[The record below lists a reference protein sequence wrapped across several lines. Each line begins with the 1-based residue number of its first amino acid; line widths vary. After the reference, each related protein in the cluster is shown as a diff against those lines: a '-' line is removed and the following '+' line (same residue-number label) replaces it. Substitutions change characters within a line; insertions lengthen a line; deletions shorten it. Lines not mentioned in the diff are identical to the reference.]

1 MMKCC
6 FNRKVLY
13 SLGALGV
20 AIFLFAP
27 SARHYLPVLASL
39 ACPLSMVA
47 MMGGMN
53 RAGAKK
59 NATAIPTT
67 TAWGPGPVSLDP
79 NRAKIT
85 ELRAQ
90 IAELEATD
98 SRGSVPGSQEVAK
111 SDA

>member
-13 SLGALGV
+13 SVGAFGV

-27 SARHYLPVLASL
+27 SARHYLPGLASL

-47 MMGGMN
+47 MMGGMT

-59 NATAIPTT
+59 SAPAIRT
-67 TAWGPGPVSLDP
+67 TAVTGPAGLDSD
-79 NRAKIT
+79 RALKVT
-85 ELRAQ
+85 QLRAQ

-98 SRGSVPGSQEVAK
+98 SRVLVPGSQEIVNA
-111 SDA
+111 DA